1 MSKNPDDLK
10 AAIEAHLA
18 AETGGPA
25 AVRALE
31 PLGGGACQDNYRVEV
46 TLAAG
51 ELAGDHTLVLRSDAV
66 RSLPGSINR
75 KDEFAVIS
83 AAVRAGVKTPKARFL
98 AQDLVRPGAYAY
110 FLDWAQGTAIGR
122 RVLRDADLA
131 DARLGLARRL
141 AHELAKIH
149 SITPATSP
157 APLPPA
163 VPDVLAF
170 TRTMV
175 ETMREPRPA
184 LFLALRWL
192 EQNPMESPEVTLV
205 HGDFRTGN
213 FMVTPD
219 GLSAILDWEFAHW
232 GSPSWDIA
240 WITMRNWRFG
250 QNKLPV
256 GGFARREEFHEVYE
270 QRSGRKVSRKDVHYC
285 EVLANVRWAA
295 GCSHQ
300 GERYLSGQESD
311 LELIAIPRRGVEME
325 FEALRLIEKGAP

>member
-1 MSKNPDDLK
+1 MSKKPDDLK
-10 AAIEAHLA
+10 IAIEAHLGVA
-18 AETGGPA
+18 TGHPA
-25 AVRALE
+25 TVRALE
-31 PLGGGACQDNYRVEV
+31 ALGGGACQDNYRVDV
-46 TLAAG
+46 TFSAG
-51 ELAGDHTLVLRSDAV
+51 ELAGDRMLVLRSDAV

-75 KDEFAVIS
+75 EDEFAVIN
-83 AAVRAGVKTPKARFL
+83 AAMRAGVKTPAARFL
-98 AQDLVRPGAYAY
+98 AHDLVRPGSHAY
-110 FLDWAQGTAIGR
+110 FLDWAEGTAIGR

-131 DARLGLARRL
+131 EARVGLARTL
-141 AHELAKIH
+141 AMELAKIH
-149 SITPATSP
+149 SIAPATSDLPLAP
-157 APLPPA
+157 AA
-163 VPDVLAF
+163 TDILAF
-170 TRTMV
+170 TRSMV

-192 EQNPMESPEVTLV
+192 EQNPMEGSEVTLV

-213 FMVTPD
+213 FMVTPR

-232 GSPSWDIA
+232 GTPMWDIA

-256 GGFARREEFHEVYE
+256 GGFARREEFYEAYE
-270 QRSGRKVSRKDVHYC
+270 QQSGRAISRKDVHYC

-300 GERYLSGQESD
+300 GERYLSGQETD

>member
-1 MSKNPDDLK
+1 MSKNPGDLK

-18 AETGGPA
+18 AETGGSVT
-25 AVRALE
+25 VRALE

-46 TLAAG
+46 TLT
-51 ELAGDHTLVLRSDAV
+51 AGDHRGDHVLVLRSDAV

-75 KDEFAVIS
+75 KDEFAVIG
-83 AAVRAGVKTPKARFL
+83 AAVRAGVKTPTARWL
-98 AQDLVRPGAYAY
+98 ARDLVRPGAYAY
-110 FLDWAQGTAIGR
+110 FLDWANGVAIGR

-131 DARLGLARRL
+131 EARLALPRTLAV
-141 AHELAKIH
+141 ELAKIH
-149 SITPATSP
+149 TITPSTEP

-163 VPDVLAF
+163 VIDVLAF
-170 TRTMV
+170 TRDMV

-192 EQNPMESPEVTLV
+192 EQHPMESPEVTLV

-213 FMVTPD
+213 FMVTPS
-219 GLSAILDWEFAHW
+219 GLEAILDWEFAHW

-240 WITMRNWRFG
+240 WICMRSWRFG

-256 GGFARREEFHEVYE
+256 GGFARRDELYQVYE
-270 QRSGRKVSRKDVHYC
+270 QASGRAISRKDVHYC
-285 EVLANVRWAA
+285 EVLSNVRWAA
-295 GCSHQ
+295 GCAHQ

-311 LELIAIPRRGVEME
+311 IELIAIPRRGVEME
-325 FEALRLIEKGAP
+325 FEALRLIERGAS

>member
-18 AETGGPA
+18 AETGGPVT
-25 AVRALE
+25 VRALE
-31 PLGGGACQDNYRVEV
+31 PLGGGACQDNYRVDV
-46 TLAAG
+46 TLTAG
-51 ELAGDHTLVLRSDAV
+51 EFAGDHALVLRSDAV

-75 KDEFAVIS
+75 KDEFAVIN
-83 AAVRAGVKTPKARFL
+83 AAMRAGVTTPKARFL
-98 AQDLVRPGAYAY
+98 AQDLVRPGAHAY
-110 FLDWAQGTAIGR
+110 FLDWAEGTAIGR

-131 DARLGLARRL
+131 EARKGLARTL
-141 AHELAKIH
+141 AVELAKIH
-149 SITPATSP
+149 SITPQTAELPLASP
-157 APLPPA
+157 AT
-163 VPDVLAF
+163 DILAF

-175 ETMREPRPA
+175 ETMKEPRPA

-192 EQNPMESPEVTLV
+192 EQHPMEGDEVTLV

-213 FMVTPD
+213 FMVTPR

-232 GSPSWDIA
+232 GPPSWDIA

-250 QNKLPV
+250 LNKLPV
-256 GGFARREEFHEVYE
+256 GGFARRQEFFDVYE
-270 QRSGRKVSRKDVHYC
+270 QHSGRTISRKNVHYC
-285 EVLANVRWAA
+285 EILANVRWAA
-295 GCSHQ
+295 GCAHQ

>member
-10 AAIEAHLA
+10 AAIEAHLGA
-18 AETGGPA
+18 ATGHPVT
-25 AVRALE
+25 VRALE
-31 PLGGGACQDNYRVEV
+31 PLGGGACQDNYRVDV
-46 TLAAG
+46 TFVAG
-51 ELAGDHTLVLRSDAV
+51 EIARDHALVLRSDAV

-75 KDEFAVIS
+75 ADEFAVIT
-83 AAVRAGVKTPKARFL
+83 AAVRAGVKTPTARFL
-98 AQDLVRPGAYAY
+98 AHDLVRSGAYAY
-110 FLDWAQGTAIGR
+110 FLDWAEGTAIGR
-122 RVLRDADLA
+122 RVLRDAALE
-131 DARLGLARRL
+131 GARRGLTRAL
-141 AHELAKIH
+141 AIELAKIH
-149 SITPATSP
+149 TITPADASVPLGP
-157 APLPPA
+157 AA
-163 VPDVLAF
+163 PDILAF

-192 EQNPMESPEVTLV
+192 EQNPMEGSDVTLV
-205 HGDFRTGN
+205 HGDYRTGN
-213 FMVTPD
+213 FMVTPQ

-232 GSPSWDIA
+232 GPPMWDIA

-256 GGFARREEFHEVYE
+256 GGFGQRAEFHEVYE
-270 QRSGRKVSRKDVHYC
+270 EHSGRKISRKNVHYC
-285 EVLANVRWAA
+285 EILANVRWAA
-295 GCSHQ
+295 GCAHQ